1 MSDLAHDL
9 ESLSELLAEAR
20 LLRLVFRGT
29 DSEPGLINEITEA
42 RAAAADISAAAN
54 KARELERINFDA
66 LADLRQALGS
76 VSETITDAVT
86 KAGSDFAVIDSI
98 RTACKLMT
106 KAAISESS
114 ADALREAAQKLQFEI
129 DDEVKK
135 IAVGKFGQQS
145 AADIV
150 EAWAELVESR
160 KKIEILESEVEK
172 LRASNNQFTESMNG
186 SREMQ
191 FVSAR
196 DWAISGA
203 IAGMIGGGIFGI
215 GIAIFA
221 VVTKIIVL

>member
-1 MSDLAHDL
+1 MSDLARDL

-29 DSEPGLINEITEA
+29 DTEPGLISEISEA

-66 LADLRQALGS
+66 LADLRQALES
-76 VSETITDAVT
+76 VSEKITDAVT

-98 RTACKLMT
+98 RTACQLMT

-114 ADALREAAQKLQFEI
+114 ADALREAAKKIQFEI
-129 DDEVKK
+129 EDDIKR

-145 AADIV
+145 ATDIV
-150 EAWAELVESR
+150 EAWTELVESR
-160 KKIEILESEVEK
+160 KKIEILESENEK
-172 LRASNNQFTESMNG
+172 LRASNKQFTDSMNG

-203 IAGMIGGGIFGI
+203 IAGMIIGVLFGI

-221 VVTKIIVL
+221 FATKMVSL